1 MLLTANSLTLS
12 YNGHPVVQDFNLS
25 IPPRTMVGLVGPNG
39 SGKTTILR
47 ALAGL
52 IEPRAGD
59 ALLQGK
65 PASRLDKRLRAR
77 KIGWVPQQETAA
89 WPLTVY
95 EVVRLGRA
103 PHRGW
108 LMPFTSTDMKIVEC
122 ALARADL
129 LPLKQ
134 RPVNKLSGGEFQ
146 RVLIAR
152 VLAQEPEAL
161 LLDEPTA
168 SLDIH
173 HQIQVLDLV
182 RALVQERGLSV
193 VMAIHDLHLAARYCD
208 QLVLLHEGR
217 QVSAGAPEDVLTTE
231 NLRAVFGVDARLYRD
246 PWGAWAL
253 SVKNTGQSTTGPR
266 V

>member
-1 MLLTANSLTLS
+1 MLLSANSLSLS
-12 YNGHPVVQDFNLS
+12 YNGHNVVEGFNLS
-25 IPPRTMVGLVGPNG
+25 IPKRTIVGLVGPNG

-52 IEPRAGD
+52 IEPRAGT
-59 ALLQGK
+59 ALVQGK
-65 PASRLDKRLRAR
+65 HASRLDKRLRAR
-77 KIGWVPQQETAA
+77 KIGWVPQQESAA
-89 WPLTVY
+89 WPLTVA

-108 LMPFTSTDMKIVEC
+108 LMPFTAEDMDIVEH

-129 LPLKQ
+129 LALKH

-182 RALVQERGLSV
+182 RGLVHEKGLSV
-193 VMAIHDLHLAARYCD
+193 VMAIHDLNLAVRYCD
-208 QLVLLHEGR
+208 RLVLLDRGR
-217 QVSAGAPEDVLTTE
+217 QVSAGTPEEVLTPE
-231 NLRAVFGVDARLYRD
+231 NLHAVFGVNARLYRD
-246 PWGAWAL
+246 PWGAWAV
-253 SVKNTGQSTTGPR
+253 SVQ
-266 V
+266 

>member
-1 MLLTANSLTLS
+1 MLLSANSLALS
-12 YNGHPVVQDFNLS
+12 YNGHNVVEDFNLS
-25 IPPRTMVGLVGPNG
+25 IAPKTIVGLIGPNG

-52 IEPRAGD
+52 IEPRAGA
-59 ALLQGK
+59 ALVEGTR
-65 PASRLDKRLRAR
+65 ASTLDKRLRAR
-77 KIGWVPQQETAA
+77 KVGWVPQQENAA
-89 WPLTVY
+89 WPLTVV

-108 LMPFTSTDMKIVEC
+108 LMPFTEKDMQIVEH

-129 LPLKQ
+129 LDLKH

-168 SLDIH
+168 SLDVH
-173 HQIQVLDLV
+173 HQVQVLDLV
-182 RALVQERGLSV
+182 RDLVHEKGLSV
-193 VMAIHDLHLAARYCD
+193 VMAIHDLNLAARYCD
-208 QLVLLHEGR
+208 QLVLLHQGR
-217 QVSAGAPEDVLTTE
+217 QVSVGAPEEVLTPE
-231 NLRAVFGVDARLYRD
+231 NLRAVFNVEAKLYRD
-246 PWGAWAL
+246 PWGAWAV
-253 SVKNTGQSTTGPR
+253 SMRQNKN
-266 V
+266 

>member
-1 MLLTANSLTLS
+1 MLLSAHSLTLS
-12 YNGHPVVQDFNLS
+12 YNGHHVVQDFNLS
-25 IPPRTMVGLVGPNG
+25 IPERAIVGLVGPNG

-52 IEPRAGD
+52 IEPRAGM
-59 ALLQGK
+59 ALIQGK

-77 KIGWVPQQETAA
+77 KIGWVPQQESAA
-89 WPLTVY
+89 WPLTVA

-108 LMPFTSTDMKIVEC
+108 LMPFTAEDMKIVEC

-129 LPLKQ
+129 LDLKD

-168 SLDIH
+168 SLDVH

-182 RALVQERGLSV
+182 RGLVDEKGLSV
-193 VMAIHDLHLAARYCD
+193 VMALHDLNLAVRYCD
-208 QLVLLHEGR
+208 QLVLLHNGR
-217 QVSAGAPEDVLTTE
+217 QVSAGAPEEVLTPD
-231 NLRAVFGVDARLYRD
+231 NLRAVFGVEARLYRD
-246 PWGAWAL
+246 PWGAWAV
-253 SVKNTGQSTTGPR
+253 SVQ
-266 V
+266 